1 MKGFIAKLLVLCMVV
16 GLLPVVALAV
26 EVAQAS
32 DGSRVGE
39 SYTIT
44 AEQVT
49 GGVYVV
55 GADISSATLPMG

>member
-32 DGSRVGE
+32 DGS
-39 SYTIT
+39 
-44 AEQVT
+44 
-49 GGVYVV
+49 VYVV